1 MALVIVDKAIYLDGE
16 RRPCGDLSDE
26 LAALRS
32 EGSPGNFLWIGL
44 KNPTQAEFDEVNQ
57 ELQLHP
63 LAVEDAIHGRQRAK
77 VELYET
83 SVFVVLKPLRY
94 VEQSSDIETGEL
106 MCFVGDR
113 FIVTVRRGE
122 ASPLAGLRRRLEAE
136 PDMLRLGPMGVL
148 HGIVDG
154 VVDNYTL
161 IDAEVSSD
169 LDDIETAVFS
179 GADMDS
185 STIYRLKREVLE
197 FRRAA
202 APLAAPL
209 MALHEDHSPHVTDP
223 ELRLQFRNVSDHLQ
237 AVIDHV
243 ESYDRLL
250 TDVLGA
256 HLAQITVQ
264 QNTDMR
270 RISAWVAIAAVP
282 TMVAGIYGMNFDY
295 MPELSASVHLG
306 DTELRYGYFVV
317 VALMA
322 ITCGGLYRAFKRSGW
337 L

>member
-1 MALVIVDKAIYLDGE
+1 M
-16 RRPCGDLSDE
+16 
-26 LAALRS
+26 
-32 EGSPGNFLWIGL
+32 
-44 KNPTQAEFDEVNQ
+44 
-57 ELQLHP
+57 
-63 LAVEDAIHGRQRAK
+63 
-77 VELYET
+77 
-83 SVFVVLKPLRY
+83 FVVLKPLRY

-122 ASPLAGLRRRLEAE
+122 AGPLAGLRHRLEAE
-136 PDMLRLGPMGVL
+136 PELLRRGPMGVL

-154 VVDNYTL
+154 VVDNYTAHRRGGVL
-161 IDAEVSSD
+161 RPRRHRDRGLLRRRHGLVDD
-169 LDDIETAVFS
+169 LPAQAR
-179 GADMDS
+179 GAGVPAGGG
-185 STIYRLKREVLE
+185 TPG
-197 FRRAA
+197 RAA
-202 APLAAPL
+202 AWRCTRTRA
-209 MALHEDHSPHVTDP
+209 PHVTDP
-223 ELRLQFRNVSDHLQ
+223 ELRLQFRDVSDHLQ

-282 TMVAGIYGMNFDY
+282 TMIAGIYGMNFDY
-295 MPELSASVHLG
+295 MPELTASIRFG
-306 DTELRYGYFVV
+306 DGEFRYGYFVV
-317 VALMA
+317 LAVMALV
-322 ITCGGLYRAFKRSGW
+322 CGGLYRAFKRSGW

>member
-1 MALVIVDKAIYLDGE
+1 MALVIVDKAIYVDGQ
-16 RRPCGDLSDE
+16 RGPCGDLSDE
-26 LAALRS
+26 LAVLRND
-32 EGSPGNFLWIGL
+32 GSPGSFLWIGL
-44 KNPTQAEFDEVNQ
+44 KNPTQAEFDEVND

-77 VELYET
+77 VELYEN

-94 VEQSSDIETGEL
+94 VEQTSDIETGEL
-106 MCFVGDR
+106 MCFVGDH

-122 ASPLAGLRRRLEAE
+122 ASPLAGLRHRLEAE
-136 PDMLRLGPMGVL
+136 PGLLRLGPMGVL

-161 IDAEVSSD
+161 IDGEVNAD
-169 LDDIETAVFS
+169 LDDIETGVFS

-197 FRRAA
+197 FRRATV
-202 APLAAPL
+202 PLAAPL
-209 MALHEDHSPHVTDP
+209 MALHEDASPHVTDP

-282 TMVAGIYGMNFDY
+282 TMIAGIYGMNFDF
-295 MPELSASVHLG
+295 MPELTASIHVG
-306 DTELRYGYFVV
+306 DGELRYGYFVV
-317 VALMA
+317 LGLMA
-322 ITCGGLYRAFKRSGW
+322 LICGGLYRAFKRSGW